1 MRRQVAL
8 SPQIR
13 AQGCW
18 CCWLKRGMR
27 RERTGGKG
35 QEAAAGL
42 VATSVPKYHIP
53 TAQNRH
59 VLILR
64 ECTSRRGRQW
74 QESGPKASRK
84 YLLVHLV
91 DQVASLREAT
101 GDPKK
106 VKSEEKR
113 TMQREIKKAEWK
125 CRWAPNV
132 ENVATRGG
140 GKKKGDVISR
150 TVDP

>member
-1 MRRQVAL
+1 MGGK
-8 SPQIR
+8 R
-13 AQGCW
+13 ARSGCW
-18 CCWLKRGMR
+18 
-27 RERTGGKG
+27 
-35 QEAAAGL
+35 
-42 VATSVPKYHIP
+42 
-53 TAQNRH
+53 
-59 VLILR
+59 
-64 ECTSRRGRQW
+64 
-74 QESGPKASRK
+74 
-84 YLLVHLV
+84 LVHLV

-140 GKKKGDVISR
+140 GKKKDDVISR